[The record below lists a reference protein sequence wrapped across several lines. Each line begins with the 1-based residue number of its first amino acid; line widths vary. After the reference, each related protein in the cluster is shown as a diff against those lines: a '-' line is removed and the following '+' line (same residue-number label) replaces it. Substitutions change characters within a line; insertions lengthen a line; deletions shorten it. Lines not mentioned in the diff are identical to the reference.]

1 MPVRARAGAA
11 AGLAALALLL
21 GCGSE
26 PEPPAA
32 AEREPDRLAAALA
45 SVEALPEP
53 LREELLET
61 CGKWRH
67 IDRPCDDEQVRR
79 DQLECWAE
87 KGERIYAW
95 TVAREL
101 RPRARYLRTL
111 TEVNTCMELRRWRK
125 LVPGPELTAR
135 GE

>member
-1 MPVRARAGAA
+1 MPVRARARAA
-11 AGLAALALLL
+11 AGLAAVALLL

-32 AEREPDRLAAALA
+32 AERGPERLAAALA
-45 SVEALPEP
+45 AVEALPEP
-53 LREELLET
+53 LRQELLKT
-61 CGKWRH
+61 CDKWGH
-67 IDRPCDDEQVRR
+67 LDRPCDGDQVRR
-79 DQLECWAE
+79 DQLECWAD

-95 TVAREL
+95 TVGREL

-111 TEVNTCMELRRWRK
+111 MEVNTCMELKRWRK
-125 LVPGPELTAR
+125 VTPGPELTSR